1 MNLGKGGMSSMIF
14 SGMPATGWLGVMM
27 VQQGM
32 MHEGG
37 MAMQQG
43 HAQYGTMKFGNAQQG
58 GCSSGGLSGGI
69 MQGVRS
75 ASTPVTI
82 VDGWTIGNISQSA

>member
-1 MNLGKGGMSSMIF
+1 
-14 SGMPATGWLGVMM
+14 M
-27 VQQGM
+27 VQPGM

-43 HAQYGTMKFGNAQQG
+43 LVQYGTMQFGTAQQG
-58 GCSSGGLSGGI
+58 GRSTGGYSGGI
-69 MQGVRS
+69 VQGGRS

-82 VDGWTIGNISQSA
+82 AEGWTIGNISQAT